1 MCYYYVF
8 TLFAYYD
15 YSVISTLLVLLF
27 VLFMDKGAEHT
38 NPKRVPR
45 RRSTEIESQ
54 SEAPN
59 QIGGQGDEL
68 EGKPNDRKIRY
79 TTHIYIYIYINIYI
93 YIYISTY
100 IYIYIHICSIEK

>member
-1 MCYYYVF
+1 
-8 TLFAYYD
+8 
-15 YSVISTLLVLLF
+15 
-27 VLFMDKGAEHT
+27 MDKGAEHT

-93 YIYISTY
+93 YIYTY
-100 IYIYIHICSIEK
+100 LFYRKVMVGDLPRLPGIYRFSKLTLSK